1 MMNSEKG
8 GSALDLDVA
17 LAHVDGDWQFLAELS
32 AMFLQDYPRLMEE
45 AHDSIQQKDHA
56 SLERAAHTLKG
67 RLAFF
72 GIHKL
77 RERILELE
85 MMGRNKN
92 MALAAQTL
100 ADVEAEMDP
109 ILPEFES
116 LIRKYGK

>member
-1 MMNSEKG
+1 MSSETG
-8 GSALDLDVA
+8 GRALDLDVA

-32 AMFLQDYPRLMEE
+32 TMFLQDYPRLMEE
-45 AHDSIQQKDHA
+45 ARDSIQQKDHS

-72 GIHKL
+72 GIRKA

-85 MMGRNKN
+85 MMGRNN
-92 MALAAQTL
+92 DLTLAGQTL
-100 ADVEAEMDP
+100 AEVEAEIAP

-116 LIRKYGK
+116 VIRGQGK